1 MTNQDKP
8 TRSAGTGAIRSRLL
22 RWLLIVACIML
33 LAAVLVWMFL
43 PSVLQRAI
51 EEEGSAA
58 IGRPLTVEKVSV
70 NPFTLS
76 AAIERLTIGDSQT
89 NAAISKTPSAP
100 LVKIERVDASLSL
113 ASVWYRAPVLDSLVI
128 TKPAVNVV
136 RIDEQRFN
144 FSDIVDKL
152 SKPTGK
158 AEVRFSVE
166 NIHLTDGEIKIEDR
180 VVHREHV
187 INAINLAVPFVS
199 NLPRHAHIVTEPA
212 LSATVNGTPL
222 KFTGKTQPFSDTLES
237 TLDFDVRDL
246 DVPTYLAYAPPLPVN
261 VKSGKL
267 DVDVTVVF
275 RRAGAKTPRA
285 LLIKGGVALRG
296 VTSLDSGGQP
306 LLAFDALN
314 VKGAELAPIANPPH
328 YNVGQVTLVK
338 PVVSIARLGDG
349 SLPWRDVMAAV
360 APPKALNAAPPP
372 QTAAPVP
379 ATAQW
384 RVNQLSIEQGQVN
397 WRDAMMRVVGK
408 SSAYE
413 AKVRDVNFVSGAIDS
428 SKPDTASAVKLSFAA
443 NDKESVAIDG
453 SVRPTA
459 TAAGAVLAELRI
471 RATGLRAQPYR
482 AYWRSAFDANIDGGA
497 IDVDAALNVQR
508 GADEASRI
516 EWRIENGEVGV
527 GSTRVNLA
535 SDRKSPFVAL
545 DSLRARGI
553 SIAGYPRRA
562 SIAALD
568 AAALKVTL
576 RKSASGWNVLN
587 AMPPAVPAAS
597 SNEPVLSASPPAP
610 WKFDLASLN
619 IAGGVS
625 VQDETGTKP
634 LRIFVNPMTLSA
646 SGLSNDAA
654 ASAGVKLQSTINRS
668 GRLSID
674 GTVVPMA
681 KRGDI
686 QIDARELD
694 LAALDA
700 LTTKFLNVE
709 LASGGLTYRG
719 GVSFDAATP
728 SVVSK
733 FAGRVLVTNFLALDK
748 VNGAEFARWRT
759 LAVDGI
765 DARLGKGSTVVNVG
779 GVALSD
785 YYARMIVNA
794 NGRLNF
800 QDVIA
805 RKDSAGNDVSL
816 TTPTVA
822 PASVGTARPSDEA
835 APIYRLGKMTLAG
848 GNINF
853 TDNFVRPNYTANL
866 TDMTGTLSAVSSDV
880 PAPASVTLRGR
891 VDGDAP
897 VAIDGRVNPLSK
909 PIFLDMAGSAK
920 GIELTRLTPY
930 AAKYAGYAIDKGK
943 LSMEIKYFVENNKL
957 KADNRVFLDQ
967 LTFGEQV
974 ESPTATKLPVRL
986 AVALLKN
993 SRGEIDVNLPIEGSI
1008 DDPEFSVGGIIL
1020 QVLINLLSKAVT
1032 SPFALLGAAVGG
1044 GDELGTIE
1052 FVPGSPLLDEKSREK
1067 IEKLATA
1074 LKDRPDLKLDITGRV
1089 DPNVDAEGIRRA
1101 NLKNLILAQKLKA
1114 LVARGRSIGVDAL
1127 IITPEEYPRYLEAA
1141 YSESNFPK
1149 PRNLLGMAKSLP
1161 AAEMETLILT
1171 NTPFT
1176 EAEQRKLSNERVD
1189 EVRRALRETLGDDV
1203 SARVYVV
1210 APKLTA
1216 AGLKPGDNPARV
1228 EFALRH

>member
-1 MTNQDKP
+1 MTTQTIP
-8 TRSAGTGAIRSRLL
+8 TTTPGAGGFRSRAL
-22 RWLLIVACIML
+22 RRLAIVAGVVL
-33 LAAVLVWMFL
+33 LAAVLAWLIV
-43 PSVLQRAI
+43 PGAVKRAI
-51 EEEGSAA
+51 QEQGSAA
-58 IGRPLTVEKVSV
+58 IGRPLTVEKVSF

-76 AAIERLTIGDSQT
+76 AAVERLIVGD
-89 NAAISKTPSAP
+89 AAGGAKAAAP
-100 LVKIERVDASLSL
+100 LATIARVDASLSL
-113 ASVWYRAPVLDSLVI
+113 ASAWYMAPVLDGLVI
-128 TKPAVNVV
+128 TKPIINVV
-136 RIDEQRFN
+136 RIDEHRFN
-144 FSDIVDKL
+144 FSDVLDKL
-152 SKPTGK
+152 SKPSGK
-158 AEVRFSVE
+158 AEVRFSIE
-166 NIHLTDGEIKIEDR
+166 NIRLTDGEVKIEDR
-180 VVHREHV
+180 VVRREHV
-187 INAINLAVPFVS
+187 ISAINLAVPFVS

-222 KFTGKTQPFSDTLES
+222 KFTGKTRPFSDTLES

-285 LLIKGGVALRG
+285 LLIKGGAALRG
-296 VTSLDSGGQP
+296 VAVLDAGGQT
-306 LLAFDALN
+306 LATFESLN
-314 VKGAELAPIANPPH
+314 VKGAELAPIASPAQFDI
-328 YNVGQVTLVK
+328 GQLSLVK
-338 PVVSIARLGDG
+338 PVVSIARRADG
-349 SLPWRDVMAAV
+349 SMGWRDVMTAV
-360 APPKALNAAPPP
+360 APPKAINAAPAPP
-372 QTAAPVP
+372 PTAPAAAP
-379 ATAQW
+379 AHW
-384 RVNQLSIEQGQVN
+384 RVSQFSIEQGQVQ
-397 WRDAMMRVVGK
+397 WRYALPSIVGK
-408 SSAYE
+408 SSPYE
-413 AKVRDVNFVSGAIDS
+413 AKVRDVNLVMGAIDS
-428 SKPDTASAVKLSFAA
+428 SKPDAASAVKLSFAG
-443 NDKESVAIDG
+443 NDKESVAIEG

-459 TAAGAVLAELRI
+459 TASGAMLAELGI
-471 RATGLRAQPYR
+471 RATGLRVQPYR
-482 AYWRSAFDANIDGGA
+482 AYWRSAFDANIDGGV
-497 IDVDAALNVQR
+497 IDLEAALNVQR

-516 EWRIENGEVGV
+516 EWRIENGDVGI
-527 GSTRVNLA
+527 GSMRINLA
-535 SDRKSPFVAL
+535 FDRKSPFAAF
-545 DSLRARGI
+545 DSLRAKGI
-553 SIAGYPRRA
+553 SIAGYSRRA
-562 SIAALD
+562 SIASVD

-576 RKSASGWNVLN
+576 RKSAAGWNVLN
-587 AMPPAVPAAS
+587 AMPRSTPVAS
-597 SNEPVLSASPPAP
+597 TGEPVLAASPPAP
-610 WKFDLASLN
+610 WQFELASLN
-619 IAGGVS
+619 VAGGVS

-634 LRIFVNPMTLSA
+634 LRLFANPLSIGA
-646 SGLSNDAA
+646 TGLSTDAA
-654 ASAGVKLQSTINRS
+654 ATATVKLQSTINRT

-674 GTVVPMA
+674 GTVSPMG
-681 KRGDI
+681 KRGEV
-686 QIDARELD
+686 QVDARELD

-700 LTTKFLNVE
+700 FTTNFLNVE

-719 GVSFDAATP
+719 GISFDAAKP
-728 SVVSK
+728 SVLTK
-733 FAGRVLVTNFLALDK
+733 LAGRLLVTNFLALDK

-765 DARLGKGSTVVNVG
+765 DARLGSEATVVNVG

-800 QDVIA
+800 QDVVA
-805 RKDSAGNDVSL
+805 RKGGAGNEVSL
-816 TTPTVA
+816 TTPTAA
-822 PASVGTARPSDEA
+822 PASAATSRPSDA
-835 APIYRLGKMTLAG
+835 VAPIYRLGKMTLAG

-866 TDMTGTLSAVSSDV
+866 TDMTGTLSAVSSDAPT
-880 PAPASVTLRGR
+880 PATVTLRGR

-943 LSMEIKYFVENNKL
+943 LSMDIKYFVENNKL

-967 LTFGEQV
+967 LTFGDQV

-993 SRGEIDVNLPIEGSI
+993 SRGEIDINLPIEGSI

-1020 QVLINLLSKAVT
+1020 QVVINLLSKAVT

-1089 DPNVDAEGIRRA
+1089 DPTIDAEGIRRA
-1101 NLKNLILAQKLKA
+1101 NLKNLVLAQKLKA

-1127 IITPEEYPRYLEAA
+1127 IISPEEYPRYLEAA
-1141 YSESNFPK
+1141 YNESTFPK

-1161 AAEMETLILT
+1161 VAEMETLILT

-1189 EVRRALRETLGDDV
+1189 EVRRALRDTLGDEV